1 MAKSKKSSL
10 RTYVARNYLAL
21 LIIFVLLILDVALFV
36 VNFLIFK
43 NNIITYASA
52 GVFVLLIIAIIVLYI
67 YFSEK
72 SYKLFYQTLY
82 QNSIKNL
89 QALKDNSTETNNI
102 NDSSMKEFDEM
113 NEIFNDIHSQ
123 YKGRIVTT
131 AEVNFDNIPFEYES
145 EEKNLLTYNSLADNI
160 VELIIR
166 SRSFRNALIEFY
178 YDPKDQLA
186 ENEVIKL
193 LEEIRRVLDYK
204 NLLVA
209 KNKNGSGLLVYIPV
223 FDNVN
228 QLEEELASIFKHT
241 SIVRRTSEG
250 KKIFPARIAA
260 VVYPYSAPD
269 QMINDLGIAKRSD
282 KPINIYMPSKDNK
295 ENDSLLFESY
305 NVNQL
310 AKISE
315 RLDLLD
321 SSSVNGKKEI
331 EKALTEMCNYFSF
344 DNVGFADFNK
354 VKKQYLCN
362 FSYSANEKHLIL
374 KDKSLSNKFVEKLM
388 LHKDNDSSYYF
399 SSRKH
404 VNDSLASFV
413 DAHELKSGLFYLVVK
428 DNAVASVIYFVNYD
442 KELEYST
449 MIRTGL
455 ISICNKIGNYL
466 KSINDSHIANINAK
480 RFKEILKLNND
491 ILYSVNPDDYS
502 LFFLSDALKSLVP
515 KANEGDKC
523 YKALYG
529 NDSPCKECPLKTKK
543 HMVEILKR
551 RKFETT
557 VVLHSSDDKAE
568 HLYLKP
574 MERNK
579 NTSDLFSPDFLIN
592 SYYSLCSTL
601 DDEFALN
608 QEGEVLFL
616 NVDNVASLIKALGND
631 GYIKVMR
638 DLFDRIKDELELNY
652 TIYLYKNDNFALV
665 LPVSE
670 RKDII
675 AMVESIYSF
684 SKGIEAGKKTVDINI
699 NYFDFKYPAG
709 SASSRDWITHV
720 EKVMTGLR
728 RAKKSDFIYF
738 NEDKYVRSASREAFM
753 LNNVLEAFNKKKY
766 FMEYQ
771 PIVGNKDRTIHGV
784 ELLLRLTDPFTNQP
798 LNIGESINILSNNN
812 RLDLVS
818 KAVRDCFDELFKKS
832 DLAFFK
838 SMGLEHMSLNMDY
851 VTLSDSSFLDGFADL
866 LKKHNIPKDFMCF
879 EVPERDIMEHF
890 DQFRDLKIDNASL
903 VCDQYRGD
911 LLSLSQLKSI
921 HFNEVK
927 ISRDVILN
935 VINDDIALQR
945 ALDIWKEAASDNM
958 WVTFVGV
965 EKRQQADLLHDD
977 TLDSGFQGRFFY
989 SPMDEEKLF
998 KTLRENS
1005 IKEIADLD
1013 N

>member
-21 LIIFVLLILDVALFV
+21 LLIFLFLILDAALFV
-36 VNFLIFK
+36 VNYLVMK
-43 NNIITYASA
+43 NNIIMIASA
-52 GVFVLLIIAIIVLYI
+52 AVFAVLIILIIIFYI

-82 QNSIKNL
+82 KNNLKNL
-89 QALKDNSTETNNI
+89 QALKENTVDTEDI
-102 NDSSMKEFDEM
+102 NDQSMEEFDEM
-113 NEIFNDIHSQ
+113 NEMFKDINSQ
-123 YKGRIVTT
+123 FKGRVVTT
-131 AEVNFDNIPFEYES
+131 ADVNYESISFEYVD
-145 EEKNLLTYNSLADNI
+145 EEKTLLTYNSLSSNL
-160 VELIIR
+160 VNLIIL
-166 SRSFRNALIEFY
+166 SKSFRNALIEFS
-178 YDPKDQLA
+178 YDTDEELNDSELNKLV
-186 ENEVIKL
+186 NEIHK
-193 LEEIRRVLDYK
+193 VLDYK
-204 NLLVA
+204 NLLIS
-209 KNKNGSGLLVYIPV
+209 KNKNNCGVMVYIPI
-223 FDNVN
+223 FDNIN
-228 QLEEELASIFKHT
+228 QIEEELAAIFKRT

-250 KKIFPARIAA
+250 KKIIPAHIAM
-260 VVYPYSAPD
+260 VVYPYSTPER
-269 QMINDLGIAKRSD
+269 MINDLGVAKRSD
-282 KPINIYMPSKDNK
+282 KPINIYLPSKDNK
-295 ENDSLLFESY
+295 ENNSLLFESY
-305 NVNQL
+305 NVNL
-310 AKISE
+310 LSKVSE
-315 RLDLLD
+315 RLDQLD
-321 SSSVNGKKEI
+321 VSNLNDKKEI
-331 EKALTEMCNYFSF
+331 EKALSDLCNYFSF
-344 DNVGFADFNK
+344 DNVGVAEYNK
-354 VKKQYLCN
+354 VKKQYLVN
-362 FSYSANEKHLIL
+362 YSYSNSDKHLIL
-374 KDKSLSNKFVEKLM
+374 QGANLSNKFVEKLM

-399 SSRKH
+399 SNRKH
-404 VNDSLASFV
+404 VNDALAAFI
-413 DAHELKSGLFYLVVK
+413 DAHEVKSGLFYLVLK
-428 DNAVASVIYFVNYD
+428 DNEVMDVIYFVNYD
-442 KELEYST
+442 KDLEFDT
-449 MIRTGL
+449 NIRMGL
-455 ISICNKIGNYL
+455 INISNKIGNYL
-466 KSINDSHIANINAK
+466 KSINESHIANINAK

-491 ILYSVNPDDYS
+491 ILYSVNPDDYT
-502 LFFLSDALKSLVP
+502 LFFLSDALRAIAP
-515 KANEGDKC
+515 KANIGEKC

-579 NTSDLFSPDFLIN
+579 STSDLFSPDFLIN

-601 DDEFALN
+601 EDEFALN
-608 QEGEVLFL
+608 QEGEILFL
-616 NVDNVASLIKALGND
+616 NVDNVPSLIKALGND

-638 DLFDRIKDELELNY
+638 DLFDRIKEELNLNY
-652 TIYLYKNDNFALV
+652 SIYLYKNDNFALV
-665 LPVSE
+665 LPVTE
-670 RKDII
+670 REEVIK
-675 AMVESIYSF
+675 MVESIYSF
-684 SKGIEAGKKTVDINI
+684 SKGIKAGKAEVDINI
-699 NYFDFKYPAG
+699 TYFDFKYPDGATL
-709 SASSRDWITHV
+709 AKDWITHA

-784 ELLLRLTDPFTNQP
+784 ELLLRLTDPFTNEP

-818 KAVRDCFDELFKKS
+818 KAVRECVDELFKKS

-838 SMGLEHMSLNMDY
+838 SMGLDHMSLNMDY
-851 VTLSDSSFLDGFADL
+851 ITLSDSSFLNSFADL
-866 LKKHNIPKDFMCF
+866 MKKHNIPKDFMRF
-879 EVPERDIMEHF
+879 EVPERDILDHY
-890 DQFRDLKIDNASL
+890 DQFATMKIDTAIL

-911 LLSLSQLKSI
+911 LLSLNKLKSI

-935 VINDDIALQR
+935 IINDDVALQR
-945 ALDIWKEAASDNM
+945 ALDIWKEASSDNM
-958 WVTFVGV
+958 EVTFVGV

-977 TLDSGFQGRFFY
+977 VLDSGFQGRFFY